1 MSDIIIHLQE
11 DLQEIQQ
18 LIQKYSN
25 PEYPIGDEDMNFF
38 NEKCIYLENTYTLEE
53 LQAEGLSNIE
63 IINCLES
70 VGIFLGYSDIVKNQ
84 MPEAI
89 DHLMM
94 ALHYNPY
101 SKDALCTLLDIFL
114 EDMPEENR
122 SQKVYDLLSKMYDFD
137 KEEDKDMVIDCAL
150 ETGFVQLCSE
160 ITIHETEK

>member
-1 MSDIIIHLQE
+1 MSDIVIHLQE
-11 DLQEIQQ
+11 DLRELQQ
-18 LIQKYSN
+18 LIQKYTD
-25 PEYPIGDEDMNFF
+25 PEQTISEEDLNLLS
-38 NEKCIYLENTYTLEE
+38 EKSIYIENTYTLEE
-53 LQAEGLSNIE
+53 LQAEKLNNVK

-70 VGIFLGYSDIVKNQ
+70 VGIFLGYSDIVRNQ
-84 MPEAI
+84 ISEAI

-101 SKDALCTLLDIFL
+101 SKDALCTLLDVFM
-114 EDMPEENR
+114 ENMEEENR

-137 KEEDKDMVIDCAL
+137 KEEDKEMVVDCAL